1 MSPLT
6 CDNVYKAI
14 GMSFMAITVNLLNV
28 DIRCDR
34 LIGYQLG
41 AGTLVAESI
50 LAMRTWVIWHRN
62 PYIGAIV
69 LTGLVVFWVPVFY
82 FLAQALNSLVCA
94 SDSLDFILRQL
105 THSLQSLLHLTLQPP
120 GVSSLHKKTFY
131 LLSTF

>member
-1 MSPLT
+1 MSPQT

-14 GMSFMAITVNLLNV
+14 GMSFKAIIVNLPHI
-28 DIRCDR
+28 DTRCDR

-82 FLAQALNSLVCA
+82 FLAQALNSLVCTPVF
-94 SDSLDFILRQL
+94 LHFIIKQL
-105 THSLQSLLHLTLQPP
+105 TFSLQSLLPPTLTRL
-120 GVSSLHKKTFY
+120 GVSSSRRKTFY